1 MSEGDIFYE
10 DAPPLTRGGASS
22 SLQILPA
29 MAEGGL
35 VFQLVNVFENQ
46 LINGLTRAGSVNLK
60 TDLRA

>member
-1 MSEGDIFYE
+1 MRPSFGAQFRLGEGAFLY
-10 DAPPLTRGGASS
+10 
-22 SLQILPA
+22 LQRLPA